1 MCFAKNKIETIK
13 QEKEV
18 ENPLDIIDI
27 YILNLLLTLGMFAVL
42 IFRAWLELKHFKM
55 MWKELE
61 WRQTYQTMGRLLK
74 AEKDLFSK
82 VEGGDE
88 LYQMLC
94 EIFKANETKV

>member
-1 MCFAKNKIETIK
+1 MCFAKNKMETIK

>member
-1 MCFAKNKIETIK
+1 
-13 QEKEV
+13 
-18 ENPLDIIDI
+18 
-27 YILNLLLTLGMFAVL
+27 MFVVL
-42 IFRAWLELKHFKM
+42 IFRAWIEHRNYRM

-94 EIFKANETKV
+94 EIFKVNE

>member
-1 MCFAKNKIETIK
+1 
-13 QEKEV
+13 
-18 ENPLDIIDI
+18 
-27 YILNLLLTLGMFAVL
+27 MFVIL
-42 IFRAWLELKHFKM
+42 IFRAWIEHRNYRM

-94 EIFKANETKV
+94 EIFKVNEEKD

>member
-1 MCFAKNKIETIK
+1 M
-13 QEKEV
+13 
-18 ENPLDIIDI
+18 DI
-27 YILNLLLTLGMFAVL
+27 YDIYLLNLILTLGMFTVL
-42 IFRAWLELKHFKM
+42 IFRAWLELKNYRM

-61 WRQTYQTMGRLLK
+61 WQQTYQTMGRLLK

-94 EIFKANETKV
+94 EIFKVNQEKV

>member
-1 MCFAKNKIETIK
+1 LD
-13 QEKEV
+13 V
-18 ENPLDIIDI
+18 LDI
-27 YILNLLLTLGMFAVL
+27 YLLNLILTLGMFAVL
-42 IFRAWLELKHFKM
+42 IFRAWLELKNYRM

-82 VEGGDE
+82 VEGGEE

-94 EIFKANETKV
+94 EIFKVNEGKT

>member
-1 MCFAKNKIETIK
+1 
-13 QEKEV
+13 
-18 ENPLDIIDI
+18 
-27 YILNLLLTLGMFAVL
+27 MFVVL
-42 IFRAWLELKHFKM
+42 IFRAWIEHRNYRM

-94 EIFKANETKV
+94 EMFKVNEEKA